1 MSGTKRGS
9 KDTIIAPID
18 SLVDGAG
25 RDTPKPSPRLGLRR
39 GYGFGHTNRGVIEYA
54 PQGDGDSIMVVDDDI
69 DADLDID
76 SGLEEGSGLDAS
88 TGSLSIISL
97 DARSDDDAA
106 HHVRP
111 RHHPHQ
117 HRPQDL
123 QDLHPQQ
130 PRRTTERTSPAPQK
144 SLPPL
149 PFESPRPPPPVP
161 VSVPDMSCRLSRF
174 PFAHPC
180 DVPDLMP
187 DHDDLFG
194 TTNTSPSVSGP
205 ATPSVIPDLF
215 RPLTEST
222 SPDLDL
228 TLMPNHAAE
237 FELHA
242 RARSMSTKSVQSDLS
257 EGGLGIIREE
267 DDPNVDG
274 VSLLTPTEASGES
287 GQNSRGGRPGH
298 WRSVSSL
305 GSGSSGEWRP
315 SNTGAGARKSS
326 IFSRIRGGRPGED
339 EFFEKRSLT
348 PVQLSPSRQGNYG
361 DEPLSP
367 AATPTSPFFP
377 IRPEVTPAA
386 ATSTS
391 KFFHRMTWL
400 GDSQPKKPD
409 SVFGVDLKESIRVA
423 PMKIR
428 ISHKGRSTSYRTY
441 PLSVY
446 KCCEF
451 IRRQSASFPLPLPV
465 TPHLLTPSAGGTDV
479 HIFSLPGHTYNVAHL
494 KTIFSLAP
502 TYGDDFQF
510 DGSDYSVHDAA
521 RLILIYLEELPK
533 PLIPPSVVKSW
544 ILLARQEGAIEPP
557 CPRIET
563 GLDFWTEALN
573 RLPTASRNL
582 TKHLLTLFAEILLA
596 ATGQVT
602 EADARQLASSVSR
615 ALFHQD
621 VEPVVS
627 GGTGSG
633 LMLGRRKSSAGR
645 RNVQPTLALAFLIKK
660 RGEYAV
666 TLGEAS
672 GKGASK
678 RDSKMFLPST
688 REMMEW
694 KGGQ

>member
-1 MSGTKRGS
+1 MSAILETGLREQLAAALLGWGWGGGGEGEEAKGPDGGRAS
-9 KDTIIAPID
+9 NDTIIAPID
-18 SLVDGAG
+18 SPVDGAG
-25 RDTPKPSPRLGLRR
+25 RETPKPSPRLGLRR
-39 GYGFGHTNRGVIEYA
+39 GYGYGPTNRGVIEYT
-54 PQGDGDSIMVVDDDI
+54 PQDDTDSFQIDDDI
-69 DADLDID
+69 DADWDID
-76 SGLEEGSGLDAS
+76 SGLESGLDTSGAS
-88 TGSLSIISL
+88 VDG
-97 DARSDDDAA
+97 R
-106 HHVRP
+106 
-111 RHHPHQ
+111 
-117 HRPQDL
+117 
-123 QDLHPQQ
+123 LHALQ
-130 PRRTTERTSPAPQK
+130 PRRTTERTYPAPQK
-144 SLPPL
+144 TLPPL

-194 TTNTSPSVSGP
+194 TTTSPSVSGP
-205 ATPSVIPDLF
+205 ATPSVVPDLF
-215 RPLTEST
+215 RPLTESA

-228 TLMPNHAAE
+228 TLMMPKQAAE
-237 FELHA
+237 LELHP
-242 RARSMSTKSVQSDLS
+242 RARRMSTKSAASELS
-257 EGGLGIIREE
+257 EGGLGVIREE
-267 DDPNVDG
+267 DDANTDG

-287 GQNSRGGRPGH
+287 GQHPRGDRPGH

-315 SNTGAGARKSS
+315 SNASAGARKSS

-367 AATPTSPFFP
+367 AATPTSPSFSHHL
-377 IRPEVTPAA
+377 RPDPPT
-386 ATSTS
+386 TTSSTS

-400 GDSQPKKPD
+400 GDSQPKKPEA
-409 SVFGVDLKESIRVA
+409 VFGVELKESIRVA

-451 IRRQSASFPLPLPV
+451 IRR
-465 TPHLLTPSAGGTDV
+465 AGGTDGY
-479 HIFSLPGHTYNVAHL
+479 IFSLPGHTYNVAHL
-494 KTIFSLAP
+494 KTVFSLAP

-510 DGSDYSVHDAA
+510 EGSDYTVHDAA

-582 TKHLLTLFAEILLA
+582 TKHLLTLFAEVLLA
-596 ATGQVT
+596 ASGQVT

-615 ALFHQD
+615 AMFHQD
-621 VEPVVS
+621 VEPVVA
-627 GGTGSG
+627 GTGTGGGG
-633 LMLGRRKSSAGR
+633 LMGRKKSASGK

-666 TLGEAS
+666 SLGEAS
-672 GKGASK
+672 GKGANK

>member
-1 MSGTKRGS
+1 MGPFARGSCGSADISGTKRGS
-9 KDTIIAPID
+9 KDTIIAAID

-39 GYGFGHTNRGVIEYA
+39 GCGYGAHSNRGVIEYA
-54 PQGDGDSIMVVDDDI
+54 PQDDSDSIMVDDDI
-69 DADLDID
+69 DADFDID
-76 SGLEEGSGLDAS
+76 SGLDEGSSG
-88 TGSLSIISL
+88 ISL
-97 DARSDDDAA
+97 DGRSDDDAA
-106 HHVRP
+106 HHLRP

-117 HRPQDL
+117 RLP

-144 SLPPL
+144 TLPPL

-194 TTNTSPSVSGP
+194 TTTSPSVSGP
-205 ATPSVIPDLF
+205 ATPSVAPDLF

-242 RARSMSTKSVQSDLS
+242 RARRMSTKSAQSDLS

-267 DDPNVDG
+267 DDANTDG

-287 GQNSRGGRPGH
+287 AQSPRGDRPGH

-315 SNTGAGARKSS
+315 SNVSAGARKSS

-339 EFFEKRSLT
+339 EFLEKRSLT
-348 PVQLSPSRQGNYG
+348 PMQLSPSRQGNYG

-367 AATPTSPFFP
+367 AVTPTSPFF
-377 IRPEVTPAA
+377 TPVRSEATTTTN
-386 ATSTS
+386 TSTS

-400 GDSQPKKPD
+400 GDSQPKKPEA
-409 SVFGVDLKESIRVA
+409 VFGVDLKESIRVA

-451 IRRQSASFPLPLPV
+451 IRRAGASFPFP
-465 TPHLLTPSAGGTDV
+465 
-479 HIFSLPGHTYNVAHL
+479 
-494 KTIFSLAP
+494 
-502 TYGDDFQF
+502 
-510 DGSDYSVHDAA
+510 
-521 RLILIYLEELPK
+521 
-533 PLIPPSVVKSW
+533 
-544 ILLARQEGAIEPP
+544 
-557 CPRIET
+557 
-563 GLDFWTEALN
+563 
-573 RLPTASRNL
+573 LPTA
-582 TKHLLTLFAEILLA
+582 
-596 ATGQVT
+596 
-602 EADARQLASSVSR
+602 
-615 ALFHQD
+615 
-621 VEPVVS
+621 
-627 GGTGSG
+627 
-633 LMLGRRKSSAGR
+633 
-645 RNVQPTLALAFLIKK
+645 
-660 RGEYAV
+660 
-666 TLGEAS
+666 
-672 GKGASK
+672 
-678 RDSKMFLPST
+678 LPSPKT
-688 REMMEW
+688 PL
-694 KGGQ
+694 